1 MKKLISVVF
10 ALFTFA
16 LAELAMASAVVTT
29 ATGTTEVQSG
39 TAPARALRV
48 GDRVNQGDT
57 VVTGAASSLVLKF
70 DDGQVTA
77 LTANS
82 RLTVTN
88 FQYTPA
94 TQRGNVVLS
103 LVNGGMRL
111 VSGLIGKNQP
121 QNVAVRAV
129 TATIGI
135 RGTDISV
142 ALQGGNVLLTVN
154 DGQATFTVGGQT
166 VTVPVNTGAFLGPNG
181 QVSQGTINQLA
192 AQLGNTTAGQTVLNQ
207 LGGLQGLTQEINKAI
222 PGTPPS
228 GQQGQGQGQGQQNTT
243 PGQGTG
249 TGQGTPSG
257 PTGPTGGGGGG
268 GTGSGN

>member
-1 MKKLISVVF
+1 MKKLITIVF
-10 ALFTFA
+10 ALFTLA
-16 LAELAMASAVVTT
+16 LGELALASAVVTT
-29 ATGTTEVQSG
+29 ATGITEVQAG
-39 TAPARALRV
+39 TAPARPLRV

-82 RLTVTN
+82 RLTVTA
-88 FQYTPA
+88 FQYAPD
-94 TQRGNVVLS
+94 TQRGNVLLS
-103 LVNGGMRL
+103 LVSGGMRL

-142 ALQGGNVLLTVN
+142 SLQGGNVLLTVN

-192 AQLGNTTAGQTVLNQ
+192 AQLANTTAGQAVLNQ

-228 GQQGQGQGQGQQNTT
+228 GSQGQQSTT
-243 PGQGTG
+243 PGLGTG
-249 TGQGTPSG
+249 SGQGTPSG

>member
-1 MKKLISVVF
+1 MKKLVSVVF
-10 ALFTFA
+10 ALFTLAF
-16 LAELAMASAVVTT
+16 AELALASAVVTT
-29 ATGTTEVQSG
+29 ASGTTEVQTGS
-39 TAPARALRV
+39 APARPLRI

-57 VVTGAASSLVLKF
+57 VSTGGASSLVLKF

-77 LTANS
+77 LTSNS
-82 RLTVTN
+82 RLTVTT
-88 FQYTPA
+88 FQYAPDS
-94 TQRGNVVLS
+94 QRGNVLLS
-103 LVNGGMRL
+103 LISGGMRM

-121 QNVAVRAV
+121 QNVAIRAV

-142 ALQGGNVLLTVN
+142 SLQGGNVLLSVN
-154 DGQATFTVGGQT
+154 DGVATFTVGTQT

-192 AQLGNTTAGQTVLNQ
+192 AQLGNTAAGQAVLNQ

-228 GQQGQGQGQGQQNTT
+228 GQGQGQGQQNTT
-243 PGQGTG
+243 PGLGTG
-249 TGQGTPSG
+249 SGQGTPSG

>member
-1 MKKLISVVF
+1 MKKIVSVVF

-16 LAELAMASAVVTT
+16 FAEFAMASAVVTT
-29 ATGTTEVQSG
+29 ATGTTQVQAG
-39 TAPARALRV
+39 TASARPLRV

-57 VVTGAASSLVLKF
+57 VVTGPASSLVLKF

-77 LTANS
+77 LTSNS
-82 RLTVTN
+82 RLTVTA
-88 FQYTPA
+88 FRYTPS

-103 LVNGGMRL
+103 LISGGMRM

-121 QNVAVRAV
+121 ENVAVRAV

-142 ALQGGNVLLTVN
+142 SLLGGDVLLTVN
-154 DGQATFTVGGQT
+154 DGQATFTVNGQT

-192 AQLGNTTAGQTVLNQ
+192 AQLGNTTTGQAVLNQ

-228 GQQGQGQGQGQQNTT
+228 GQGQGQGQGQQETT
-243 PGQGTG
+243 PGLGTG
-249 TGQGTPSG
+249 SGQGTPSG
-257 PTGPTGGGGGG
+257 PTGSTGGGGGG
-268 GTGSGN
+268 GTGSPN

>member
-1 MKKLISVVF
+1 MKKLISLVF
-10 ALFTFA
+10 ALFTLA
-16 LAELAMASAVVTT
+16 LADLAMASALVTT
-29 ATGTTEVQSG
+29 ATGNTQVQSG
-39 TAPARALRV
+39 TAPARPLRV

-57 VVTGAASSLVLKF
+57 VSTGASSSLVLKF

-82 RLTVTN
+82 RLTVTA
-88 FQYTPA
+88 FQYSPQ
-94 TQRGNVVLS
+94 TQRGNVLLS

-142 ALQGGNVLLTVN
+142 TLQDGNVLLTVN

-166 VTVPVNTGAFLGPNG
+166 VTVAVNTGAFLGANG
-181 QVSQGTINQLA
+181 RVTQGAINQLVS
-192 AQLGNTTAGQTVLNQ
+192 QLGSTPEGTAVLNT

-228 GQQGQGQGQGQQNTT
+228 GGQGQGQGQGQQGT
-243 PGQGTG
+243 PGLGTG
-249 TGQGTPSG
+249 SGQGTPSG

-268 GTGSGN
+268 GTGSPN

>member
-1 MKKLISVVF
+1 MKKIVSVVF

-16 LAELAMASAVVTT
+16 FAEFAMASAVVTT
-29 ATGTTEVQSG
+29 ATGTTQVQAG
-39 TAPARALRV
+39 TSPARPLRV

-57 VVTGAASSLVLKF
+57 VVTGPASSLVLKF

-82 RLTVTN
+82 RLTVTA
-88 FQYTPA
+88 FQYTPS
-94 TQRGNVVLS
+94 TQRGNVLLS
-103 LVNGGMRL
+103 LISGGMRM

-142 ALQGGNVLLTVN
+142 SLQGGDVLLTVN
-154 DGQATFTVGGQT
+154 DGEATFTVGGKT
-166 VTVPVNTGAFLGPNG
+166 ITVPVNTGAFLGPNG
-181 QVSQGTINQLA
+181 QVSQGTINQLVGE
-192 AQLGNTTAGQTVLNQ
+192 LGKTTAGQALLTQ
-207 LGGLQGLTQEINKAI
+207 LGGLQGLTQEINRAI
-222 PGTPPS
+222 PGTPTS
-228 GQQGQGQGQGQQNTT
+228 GQKETT
-243 PGQGTG
+243 PGIGTG
-249 TGQGTPSG
+249 SGQGTPSG

-268 GTGSGN
+268 GTGSPN